1 MQAAKECGA
10 SFFETSGKADLNVD
24 ALFAHIAGNLS
35 VADE

>member
-10 SFFETSGKADLNVD
+10 FFLETSAKADLNVD

-35 VADE
+35 VAAE